1 MKVKITSV
9 ANPIWADAEQTL
21 IDCQITVSQ
30 FGSEVLPFTA
40 MQNDIAE
47 HGRVLFAE
55 LVDGKHGPI
64 ANYIPPSNDV
74 LADKVRMQRNQL
86 LAETDWTQAGDVPQ
100 TTKDAWAA
108 YRQALRDIPQ
118 QAGFPVN
125 VTFPT
130 KP

>member
-9 ANPIWADAEQTL
+9 ANPVWADEEKTL
-21 IDCQITVSQ
+21 IDCQITISE
-30 FGSEVLPFTA
+30 FGSEVMPFTA
-40 MQNDIAE
+40 TANDVEE

-55 LVDGKHGPI
+55 LVNGKYGVI
-64 ANYIPPSNDV
+64 ANYIPPSNEV
-74 LADKVRMQRNQL
+74 LADKVRIERNTL
-86 LAETDWTQAGDVPQ
+86 LAQTDWTQAGDVPQ
-100 TTKDAWAA
+100 ATKDAWST

>member
-1 MKVKITSV
+1 MKIEITSV
-9 ANPIWADAEQTL
+9 ANPIWANEKQTL

-40 MQNDIAE
+40 FANDVAE

-74 LADKVRMQRNQL
+74 LAEKVRMQRNAL

-100 TTKDAWAA
+100 ATKDAWAS

-118 QAGFPVN
+118 QAGFPIN

>member
-9 ANPIWADAEQTL
+9 ANPVWANEEQTL
-21 IDCQITVSQ
+21 IDCQITISQ
-30 FGSEVLPFTA
+30 FGSEVMPFTA
-40 MQNDIAE
+40 IANDVEE

-55 LVDGKHGPI
+55 LVNGKYGVI
-64 ANYIPPSNDV
+64 ANYIPPSNEV
-74 LADKVRMQRNQL
+74 LADKVRIERNTL
-86 LAETDWTQAGDVPQ
+86 LAQTDWTQAGDVPQ
-100 TTKDAWAA
+100 ATKDAWSA

-125 VTFPT
+125 VIFPT